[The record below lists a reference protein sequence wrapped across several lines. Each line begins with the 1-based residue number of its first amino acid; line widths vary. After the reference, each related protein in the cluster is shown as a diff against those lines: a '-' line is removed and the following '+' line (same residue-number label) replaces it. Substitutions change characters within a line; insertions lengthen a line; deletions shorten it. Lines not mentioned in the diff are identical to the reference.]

1 MQPYP
6 DRQVCLVGHRAEVDV
21 LPMSIVLHKFSG
33 DVYQLVNCV
42 GERYLKN
49 GARAQEPLVVFT
61 QAE

>member
-6 DRQVCLVGHRAEVDV
+6 DRLVGLVGHRAEVDV
-21 LPMSIVLHKFSG
+21 LLLSIAPHKFSG
-33 DVYQLVNCV
+33 DVYQLVNRV

-49 GARAQEPLVVFT
+49 SARAQEPLVVFT